1 MAYRSLWAETN
12 PYALEMER
20 ERAAGSGGWSGIG
33 KLLGKGLSALAPE
46 RANEAFD
53 PAARVSDTNVPFKK
67 AGFFR
72 SLAGDRSNALNSAAK
87 IRGVDIDQSS
97 VAAEQDEKR
106 KKELLKEQQGFID
119 NRQRER
125 LGAEARLAEIKHH
138 DDNIKRLDSDNTW
151 MERFRAKNLFDQ
163 QNREDWLQNRKAL
176 RGVPQ
181 ALDPSTK
188 RLNDQRAAKMEADA
202 ASQKS
207 MSDLLGGVNEPVA
220 PAGRGLWSTLGDAMT
235 ASPVSPLGIGSM
247 FMGARQSAPPAAKSP
262 TINDE
267 IEIDPNDLIGL
278 DPALE
283 DDDDGMQ

>member
-1 MAYRSLWAETN
+1 MPAYRSLYSETN

-20 ERAAGSGGWSGIG
+20 ERAAGNGGWSGIG
-33 KLLGKGLSALAPE
+33 KLIGKGLSALAPE
-46 RANEAFD
+46 RANEAYD

-72 SLAGDRSNALNSAAK
+72 SLAGDRSNSWNSAAK

-138 DDNIKRLDSDNTW
+138 DDNIKRLDNDNTW

-188 RLNDQRAAKMEADA
+188 RLNDQRAAKMEAEANAAKNPLWKPGADA
-202 ASQKS
+202 GTPERS
-207 MSDLLGGVNEPVA
+207 
-220 PAGRGLWSTLGDAMT
+220 LWSTLGDAMT
-235 ASPVSPLGIGSM
+235 ASPASPLGLGSM

-262 TINDE
+262 TLNDE

-278 DPALE
+278 DTALE

>member
-202 ASQKS
+202 AGQKT
-207 MSDLLGGVNEPVA
+207 MADLLKGDGTETGPR
-220 PAGRGLWSTLGDAMT
+220 PLWSVLGDVLPPTNPFVLGDMLLNRNRQT
-235 ASPVSPLGIGSM
+235 A
-247 FMGARQSAPPAAKSP
+247 QPAAKSP
-262 TINDE
+262 TLNDE

-283 DDDDGMQ
+283 DDDDGM